1 MLPNLAALA
10 RGTLKA
16 GEPTGTLLDYVP
28 EEVLQ
33 LVTKHLAVKN
43 AGEWDSVCRDLEAW
57 CRVRPI
63 ACTSPELW
71 KGAFEAAFGPLV
83 DVNAF
88 AFERNFPIVYPGLPL
103 SNPLPYDAMFKA
115 TCKLFTRF
123 DRPAFQNVAKWTNA
137 MLDKKCDEYRDLGP
151 IAFKVWRFLM
161 MRGARPNRIFY
172 QESLKVT
179 VLTYNGE
186 VSAQSVTNAQKLLD
200 DQQLDPDYVFP
211 VDDGRYQPHSLL
223 YQLLFNS
230 DDYGVHKYQLAELL
244 LKHGA
249 DPNGVDVHGHQLT
262 FTTLH
267 AVIQNERVS
276 DSNALNMFKLLLEHG
291 ADTTRKNRV
300 YGTPHQALTKR
311 YALTGK
317 DRFRDLLDA
326 LDAAIAK
333 RATDAAGATG
343 AAPRS

>member
-10 RGTLKA
+10 RGSREA
-16 GEPTGTLLDYVP
+16 GEPTGTSLDDVP

-43 AGEWDSVCRDLEAW
+43 AGEWDSVCRALEAW

-88 AFERNFPIVYPGLPL
+88 AFERNFPIVYPKLTFSDP
-103 SNPLPYDAMFKA
+103 PPYKAMFKA
-115 TCKLFTRF
+115 TCEMFFKF

-137 MLDKKCDEYRDLGP
+137 MLDKKCDEYSDLGR
-151 IAFKVWRFLM
+151 IAFKVSRFLM
-161 MRGARPNRIFY
+161 MRGARPNRRFY
-172 QESLKVT
+172 QESLKLA
-179 VLTYNGE
+179 VLGVYDI
-186 VSAQSVTNAQKLLD
+186 SARPATNVQKLLD
-200 DQQLDPDYVFP
+200 DQQLDPDYVSP

-223 YQLLFNS
+223 YQLLIKEPL
-230 DDYGVHKYQLAELL
+230 YTVQTYQLAELL
-244 LKHGA
+244 LTYRA
-249 DPNGVDVHGHQLT
+249 DPNGVDVNGRQLPGA
-262 FTTLH
+262 TLH
-267 AVIQNERVS
+267 VVIENGIAP
-276 DSNALNMFKLLLEHG
+276 DTYALAMFKLLLEYG
-291 ADTTRKNRV
+291 ADLTREDPV
-300 YGTPHQALTKR
+300 HGTPRQSLAVKSTVYR
-311 YALTGK
+311 QG
-317 DRFRDLLDA
+317 RFRDMLDA
-326 LDAAIAK
+326 LDAEIAK